1 MKKILIIGAGE
12 FQNPL
17 ILKAKEMGYE
27 THVFAWESGDI
38 GEKTA
43 DYFYPISI
51 VEKEKILEEGKR
63 IQPDAVVSIGSDLA
77 TITVNYVARG
87 LGLIANPQKNDYCS
101 TNKYLMRKAMKEA
114 GVATPKFIC
123 VDDTDDLNMISSKIE
138 FPVIVKP
145 TDRSGSRA
153 VSKVE
158 NATELIDAVKN
169 AVKESFEKKAI
180 IEDVIE
186 GEEYSCECISFEGRH
201 YFLAFT
207 KKYTTGVPNYI
218 ETGHIQPAKIPENI
232 QKDIK
237 EKIFAALDAL
247 HIKFGASHSEFRLDS
262 NGNIK
267 IIEIGARMG
276 GDCIG
281 SDLVQ
286 LSTGND
292 FIKMVI
298 DCATG
303 KEPQINKPDNK
314 IAVIRFIFNSND
326 KSELEEITKW
336 NGVCCVRKE
345 VKKITNKCVTDSS
358 KRYGFYIFECDTYET
373 AERIL
378 NKK

>member
-17 ILKAKEMGYE
+17 IIKAKEMGYE
-27 THVFAWESGDI
+27 THVFAWKSGDI
-38 GEKTA
+38 GEETA

-51 VEKEKILEEGKR
+51 VEKEKILEEGRK
-63 IQPDAVVSIGSDLA
+63 IKPDAVVSIGSDLA

-87 LGLIANPQKNDYCS
+87 LGLIANPQENDYCS
-101 TNKYLMRKAMKEA
+101 TNKYLMRKTMKEA
-114 GVATPKFIC
+114 GVATPEFIC
-123 VDDTDDLNMISSKIE
+123 VDDTDDLDAISCKIE
-138 FPVIVKP
+138 FPAIVKP

-158 NATELIDAVKN
+158 NAAELAIAVKN
-169 AVKESFEKKAI
+169 AVQESFEKKAI
-180 IEDVIE
+180 IENVIE

-207 KKYTTGVPNYI
+207 KKYTTDAPHYI
-218 ETGHIQPAKIPENI
+218 ETGHIQPAKIPENV
-232 QKDIK
+232 QKKIK
-237 EKIFAALDAL
+237 KEIFTALDAL
-247 HIKFGASHSEFRLDS
+247 HVQYGASHSEFRLDRS
-262 NGNIK
+262 GNMR

-292 FIKMVI
+292 YIKMVI

-303 KEPQINKPDNK
+303 KKPQINEPDNK
-314 IAVIRFIFNSND
+314 IAVIRFIFNSD
-326 KSELEEITKW
+326 DRDILEKITQWK
-336 NGVCCVRKE
+336 GVSCVRKE
-345 VKKITNKCVTDSS
+345 IKEITDKCVTDSS
-358 KRYGFYIFECDTYET
+358 NRYGFYIFECDTYEI
-373 AERIL
+373 AEMLI